1 MKSLHRLLVCA
12 ACVAFIAPFADLAA
26 QQRRRQSP
34 PRVDPKTS
42 SIKGLVTTADTGAP
56 VRGAEVRLSNRGGY
70 ERLVTTEGD
79 GSFRLS
85 DLAAGEYRLTVS
97 RTGFASL
104 VFGQRRPLEAP
115 TAIKLSEGETFT
127 ANLALTRGGAI
138 HGRVVD
144 QFGDPIAGTRV
155 QALRS
160 RMIRGQRR
168 LQTMGPGDLTDDTG
182 EFRVYGLPPGDYYV
196 TATTGPADGVRRDPP
211 LFFPGTPSFTE
222 AQSITLA
229 VGSEAAADFLVLP
242 LRNARVSGIV
252 FNASGAPVQAMVQL
266 VSEAIGIGASIEN
279 AGPPPAFMINAD
291 SGADGRFTIDNVP
304 PGPYVLTA
312 NSSFVAGMIAGNQA
326 GNPNA
331 APSLAAAGL
340 YAVTA
345 PAMQEIMERGPET
358 ATMSI
363 IVAGDNVSDLALT
376 TRRGGM
382 LTGSFVADGGVV
394 RTLPTG
400 MSADVRPAKG
410 GSGASMMQVSGGR
423 AFRVTGMSGPFY
435 LNINGLP
442 DGWAVSQVTV
452 DGVDVTD
459 EPIDLKGQTGSA
471 RVVLTD
477 RITTISGVVQA
488 RRNAA
493 NYSVVVFP
501 DDVTRWNY
509 PSRYVRSARANEKGQ
524 FRITGLP
531 PNERY
536 FAVAVDF
543 LEEGEEQDPQFL
555 ERLRSRAMTLSLREG
570 EQRSIYLDP
579 IAP

>member
-1 MKSLHRLLVCA
+1 MKMRLRLLVCA
-12 ACVAFIAPFADLAA
+12 AFFLSIVSSAHLAA
-26 QQRRRQSP
+26 QQRPRQNA
-34 PRVDPKTS
+34 PRVDPKTA

-56 VRGAEVRLSNRGGY
+56 VRGAEVRLSNRAGY
-70 ERLVTTEGD
+70 QRLVTTEGD

-85 DLAAGEYRLTVS
+85 DLAADEYRLTVS
-97 RTGFASL
+97 RTGFTSL
-104 VFGQRRPLEAP
+104 VFGQRRPLETP
-115 TAIKLSEGETFT
+115 TTINLSEGETFT

-196 TATTGPADGVRRDPP
+196 TATTGLGDAVRRDPP
-211 LFFPGTPSFTE
+211 LFFPGTPSFSE
-222 AQSITLA
+222 AQSITLSI
-229 VGSEAAADFLVLP
+229 GSEAAADFQILP
-242 LRNARVSGIV
+242 QRNARVSGVV

-279 AGPPPAFMINAD
+279 AGPPPALMMNAD
-291 SGADGRFTIDNVP
+291 SGVDGRFTLDNVP
-304 PGPYVLTA
+304 PGPYILTA
-312 NSSFVAGMIAGNQA
+312 NSSFGAGVLAGSQA
-326 GNPNA
+326 GDPK
-331 APSLAAAGL
+331 AGPP
-340 YAVTA
+340 
-345 PAMQEIMERGPET
+345 PAMREIMERGPET

-363 IVAGDNVSDLALT
+363 VVAGESISGLALT
-376 TRRGGM
+376 TTRGGV
-382 LTGSFVADGGVV
+382 LTGAFERASGVV
-394 RTLPTG
+394 RALPNNV
-400 MSADVRPAKG
+400 SADVRSVKG
-410 GSGASMMQVSGGR
+410 GSSPTMMQGGR
-423 AFRVTGMSGPFY
+423 GSTFRLAGMTGPFY
-435 LNINGLP
+435 LGINGLP
-442 DGWAVSQVTV
+442 DEWAVSQILV

-477 RITTISGVVQA
+477 RVTTLSGVVQS

-493 NYSVVVFP
+493 DYSVIVFP
-501 DDVTRWNY
+501 DDVNRWNY

-524 FRITGLP
+524 FRISGLP
-531 PNERY
+531 PDERY

-555 ERLRSRAMTLSLREG
+555 ERLRSQATTFSLREG

-579 IAP
+579 IAQ

>member
-1 MKSLHRLLVCA
+1 MKALHRLLVCA
-12 ACVAFIAPFADLAA
+12 AFAALIAPFADLAA
-26 QQRRRQSP
+26 QQRPRQNA
-34 PRVDPKTS
+34 PRVDPKTA
-42 SIKGLVTTADTGAP
+42 SIKGVVTSADTGAA

-85 DLAAGEYRLTVS
+85 DLSAGEYRLTVS
-97 RTGFASL
+97 RTGFTSL

-115 TAIKLSEGETFT
+115 TTINLSEGETFT

-138 HGRVVD
+138 HGRVID

-196 TATTGPADGVRRDPP
+196 TATTGPADAVRRNPP
-211 LFFPGTPSFTE
+211 LFFPGTPSFSE

-229 VGSEAAADFLVLP
+229 VGSEAAADFQVVP
-242 LRNARVSGIV
+242 LRNTRVSGTV

-279 AGPPPAFMINAD
+279 TGPPSAFMINAD

-331 APSLAAAGL
+331 GPP
-340 YAVTA
+340 
-345 PAMQEIMERGPET
+345 PAMRELMEQGPET
-358 ATMSI
+358 ATMSL
-363 IVAGDNVSDLALT
+363 VVSGDNVSDLALT
-376 TRRGGM
+376 TRRGGV
-382 LTGSFVADGGVV
+382 LAGTFERDSGVV
-394 RTLPTG
+394 RALPTG
-400 MSADVRPAKG
+400 VSAEVRPAKG
-410 GSGASMMQVSGGR
+410 GSSSTMSQGGR
-423 AFRVTGMSGPFY
+423 GPTFRLAGMSGPFF
-435 LNINGLP
+435 LGINGLS
-442 DGWAVSQVTV
+442 DEWAVSQITV

-459 EPIDLKGQTGSA
+459 EPIDLKGQTSSA

-477 RITTISGVVQA
+477 RVTTISGVVQA
-488 RRNAA
+488 RGRAA
-493 NYSVVVFP
+493 DFSVVVFP

-509 PSRYVRSARANEKGQ
+509 PSRYVRVARANERGQ
-524 FRITGLP
+524 FRISGLP

-536 FAVAVDF
+536 FAVAVGF

-555 ERLRSRAMTLSLREG
+555 ERLRSQAMTFSLREG

-579 IAP
+579 IP